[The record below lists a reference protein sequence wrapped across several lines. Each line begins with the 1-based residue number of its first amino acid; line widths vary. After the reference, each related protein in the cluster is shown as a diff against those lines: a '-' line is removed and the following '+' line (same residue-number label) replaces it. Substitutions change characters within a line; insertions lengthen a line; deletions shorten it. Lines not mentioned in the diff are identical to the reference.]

1 MSRNVPASDKPA
13 GEIVVTCCHVRAIH
27 MPDPLLTGRGF
38 HAPASLRH
46 IVNLRH
52 LLHKTGASLC
62 ASLLGCE
69 P

>member
-1 MSRNVPASDKPA
+1 
-13 GEIVVTCCHVRAIH
+13 